1 MPVRETQ
8 RADAP
13 TPEVAES
20 EARESGAASTGT
32 QNGATPRWV
41 LPVLVVLAL
50 VLAVVNIV
58 MFDGSSGGWILIAGM
73 VLLLI
78 GASIALNPRRG
89 SIPGGASDR
98 YRR

>member
-1 MPVRETQ
+1 MPVRESQ

-32 QNGATPRWV
+32 RVGAAPGW
-41 LPVLVVLAL
+41 LVPALIVLAL

-58 MFDGSSGGWILIAGM
+58 MFDGSSGGWIVLAGM
-73 VLLLI
+73 LVLLV
-78 GASIALNPRRG
+78 GAAVALNPRRG
-89 SIPGGASDR
+89 SIPGGTSDR
-98 YRR
+98 

>member
-13 TPEVAES
+13 TPEVAER
-20 EARESGAASTGT
+20 EAREAGAASTGT
-32 QNGATPRWV
+32 QIGAAPRWV
-41 LPVLVVLAL
+41 LPTLVVLAI

-58 MFDGSSGGWILIAGM
+58 MFDGGSGGWIILAGM
-73 VLLLI
+73 LLLLI

-89 SIPGGASDR
+89 SIPGGTRDR
-98 YRR
+98 